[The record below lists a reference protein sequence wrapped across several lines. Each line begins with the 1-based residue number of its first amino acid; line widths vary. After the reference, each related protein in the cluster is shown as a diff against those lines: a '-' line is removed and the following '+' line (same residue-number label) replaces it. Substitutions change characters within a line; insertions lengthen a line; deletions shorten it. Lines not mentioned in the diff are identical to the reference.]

1 MSLRFFSSNQIS
13 VYLVRNLA
21 DQFGVFNGNVQLF
34 ADNVQKGL
42 RVKQERDFNHK
53 RCFRIGGRG
62 QIIHAVQRVEQV
74 PAAVH
79 EPDDLLVIRQLSKQT
94 TQV

>member
-21 DQFGVFNGNVQLF
+21 DQFGVFNGKVQLF

-53 RCFRIGGRG
+53 
-62 QIIHAVQRVEQV
+62 
-74 PAAVH
+74 
-79 EPDDLLVIRQLSKQT
+79 
-94 TQV
+94 